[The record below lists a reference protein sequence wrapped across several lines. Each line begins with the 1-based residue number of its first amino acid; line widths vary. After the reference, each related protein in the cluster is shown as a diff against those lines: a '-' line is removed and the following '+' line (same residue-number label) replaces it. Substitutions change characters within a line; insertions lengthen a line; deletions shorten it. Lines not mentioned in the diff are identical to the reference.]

1 MPNVDAN
8 FTAEVLRHDDAQ
20 IVATHPNQALRF
32 GVRLAYNA
40 SGYAAGQVLGKNS
53 VSGLFMAY
61 NNSGTSGED
70 TAVAILE
77 QPVKATDFPGTTAQ
91 DLNSSVLTGAI
102 FGNACVFQS
111 KLTGLDS
118 SAITDFGGRSVTP
131 SDGVQLF
138 LF

>member
-1 MPNVDAN
+1 MPNLDAS

-32 GVRLAYNA
+32 GVRLAYNS

-53 VSGLFMAY
+53 VSGLFMVY
-61 NNSGTSGED
+61 NSSGTSGEN
-70 TAVAILE
+70 TAVCILE
-77 QPVKATDFPGTTAQ
+77 QPVKATDFPNTVAQ
-91 DLNSSVLTGAI
+91 DLGSSYLTGAL
-102 FGNACVFQS
+102 FSGAVFQS

-118 SAITDFGGRSVTP
+118 GAITALAGRSVTP